1 VAGIAGLFFPPLEAA
16 DMVAI
21 AATDGIQIASAIKDK
36 NYKQAALDTP
46 GFVLDLI
53 PGASGA
59 DGAKDIA
66 E

>member
-1 VAGIAGLFFPPLEAA
+1 
-16 DMVAI
+16 MVAI

-59 DGAKDIA
+59 DGVKDAA